1 MNDVLSETF
10 NIHLFFVL
18 VDPPYCEV
26 VGEGAANYELPC
38 LMQLQ

>member
-1 MNDVLSETF
+1 MNDVLSEIF

-26 VGEGAANYELPC
+26 VEGGGGTAN
-38 LMQLQ
+38 